1 MVFRLA
7 ENIQV
12 RKESWGLLFYAQ
24 TQHRIF
30 FVRSGDWLYPQNF
43 DGTWTFDC
51 LVKDIAGRTEAA
63 TNPIER
69 TLRKLT
75 DNLLKNGMIV
85 HELC

>member
-1 MVFRLA
+1 MFHLA
-7 ENIQV
+7 RNVQV

-30 FVRSGDWLYPQNF
+30 FVKSGDWLYPRYF
-43 DGTWTFDC
+43 DGTWTFER
-51 LVKDIAGRTEAA
+51 LVQDITARTLKAD
-63 TNPIER
+63 NLIEP